1 MTPGD
6 HQLAA
11 VIAGLFRASRSD
23 GRQRAHTLGSG
34 LKIVAS
40 TKNGDVLAITR
51 GDEQTDFAEAAVVA
65 REAGWIYCDVERE
78 DIGPHSYIVIRPSAL
93 PPDDDVPLYH
103 EATAAPQVDP
113 DDPDPPDTVIIALLD
128 APGPWQ
134 EALTLRTAEGRA
146 AYFQTAKR
154 CQLRDLYAWALG
166 KYPAQVRAWLA
177 QNVNPAP
184 STPETR

>member
-78 DIGPHSYIVIRPSAL
+78 DIGPHSYIVIRPSAP

-134 EALTLRTAEGRA
+134 EALTLRIAEGRA
-146 AYFQTAKR
+146 TYFQNAKR
-154 CQLRDLYAWALG
+154 FQLRDLYAWALG
-166 KYPAQVRAWLA
+166 KYPVQVRAVLDGL
-177 QNVNPAP
+177 
-184 STPETR
+184 ER